1 MSPSGETIEP
11 KIEKMK
17 NGKSLDSLVL
27 DNRLPLEPPDVI
39 PKMNRVPEP
48 SLDQDCTRNNYE
60 KYRLLPTSFN
70 PRIGSNRLGYT
81 DISEEEDSKPELN
94 DQPEIRKI
102 VVEKPPVDVKIV
114 EPPKI
119 EEKRSPVL
127 DERRELSPPDVTRTR
142 RLVER
147 STSFGRGDTMTLVD
161 LEVEADVDGETD
173 AGISLNDAASQT
185 ELADEQED
193 VEDVPDVH
201 QADDLEVERLSRDLA
216 SQLSPSDKLLSLL
229 GILFLFNWLV
239 QC

>member
-48 SLDQDCTRNNYE
+48 AHDHDCSRNNYE

-81 DISEEEDSKPELN
+81 DISEEEDSGKPELN
-94 DQPEIRKI
+94 DQLEIRKI
-102 VVEKPPVDVKIV
+102 VVEKPPVDVKMA
-114 EPPKI
+114 EPLKM

-185 ELADEQED
+185 EVAEEEEEEEEEMD
-193 VEDVPDVH
+193 DVPDVH

-229 GILFLFNWLV
+229 GLL
-239 QC
+239 